1 MCLNSLFYCLTYL
14 QVFARSTSLR
24 YSPIRNQPAPPP
36 PPPQVWSE
44 MTQSGVKPSAHAWS
58 SRVDAHA
65 RGGRMR
71 RALKLGKEM
80 REAGHP
86 WGVETY
92 TSLIAGSIRKRSYS
106 G

>member
-1 MCLNSLFYCLTYL
+1 MPL
-14 QVFARSTSLR
+14 
-24 YSPIRNQPAPPP
+24 P

-44 MTQSGVKPSAHAWS
+44 MLQSGVTPSAYAWGA
-58 SRVDAHA
+58 RVDAHA

-80 REAGHP
+80 REHGHP
-86 WGVETY
+86 WGVVTY
-92 TSLIAGSIRKRSYS
+92 TSLIAGSTRTRNFS